1 MDGYLFQEKI
11 PPCTL
16 LLGPVYL
23 LILWK
28 KFPNYILLALLA
40 LSALLALLAPIL

>member
-16 LLGPVYL
+16 LLGPVRL
-23 LILWK
+23 LILDY
-28 KFPNYILLALLA
+28 FGCPLYAYLAVKHF
-40 LSALLALLAPIL
+40 